1 MVYCPIEFAVTKA
14 RQQTGAAG
22 EQIACNFLQEQE
34 YRIIERNH
42 RSGLVELDIIAAY
55 GEFPI
60 YCEVKTRRGSS
71 GPHPSLSVTAKK
83 IGKLRQ
89 LGELYLSLKH
99 LTYLQPHFDVIAVQ
113 LVDGKPPNIDHFIN
127 AF

>member
-1 MVYCPIEFAVTKA
+1 VTKA

-22 EQIACNFLQEQE
+22 EQIACNFLQEQG

-42 RSGLVELDIIAAY
+42 RSRLGELDIIAAY
-55 GEFPI
+55 GEFLI
-60 YCEVKTRRGSS
+60 FCEVKTRRGSS

-89 LGELYLSLKH
+89 LGELYLSRKH
-99 LTYLQPHFDVIAVQ
+99 LTYLQPRFDVIAVQ

>member
-1 MVYCPIEFAVTKA
+1 VTKA

-22 EQIACNFLQEQE
+22 EQIACNFLQEQG

-42 RSGLVELDIIAAY
+42 RSRLGELDIIAAY
-55 GEFPI
+55 GEFLKF
-60 YCEVKTRRGSS
+60 CEVKTHRGSS
-71 GPHPSLSVTAKK
+71 GSHPSLPVTAKK
-83 IGKLRQ
+83 IVKLRQ

-99 LTYLQPHFDVIAVQ
+99 LTYLQPRFDFVAVQ
-113 LVDGKPPNIDHFIN
+113 LADGKPPNIDHFFN